1 MFNDEEMLNFSEDN
15 KAVWYSLTYRL
26 LVEMWQ
32 GWLCKLDEWQV
43 YDTPVLKIFLICSFR
58 LLLEWICVDL
68 YIVDSLDVF
77 LEDRVSDELLDEI
90 YFSEESLMLI
100 IYSKSLKANLYVVS
114 QHELLNWVGLI
125 QTVRETA

>member
-32 GWLCKLDEWQV
+32 GGLCKLDEWQV

-100 IYSKSLKANLYVVS
+100 IYSKSLKANLYVVG
-114 QHELLNWVGLI
+114 QHELLNRVGLI